1 MIMRTR
7 KTMLAVALMAVASAA
22 AADYDGGAA
31 RYFAY
36 TPTIAT
42 AAGQASIG
50 LLPQA
55 GAVTSDGL
63 FVYSGSDKGWVA
75 ASHSYVFVAG
85 NLAHAPNCLAY
96 NAPNAIK
103 GPVNPT
109 AEHA

>member
-1 MIMRTR
+1 MRTR

-31 RYFAY
+31 KYFAY
-36 TPTIAT
+36 QPTVAS
-42 AAGQASIG
+42 AGGQAQASI
-50 LLPQA
+50 PQA
-55 GAVTSDGL
+55 GAITSDGL

>member
-31 RYFAY
+31 KYFAAK
-36 TPTIAT
+36 PTVAT
-42 AAGQASIG
+42 AGSQVQASI
-50 LLPQA
+50 PQT

-85 NLAHAPNCLAY
+85 KLAHAPNCLAY